1 MNVSLLNY
9 FNVREREWK
18 KVINVWIDIGIL
30 FIM

>member
-1 MNVSLLNY
+1 MNGSLLNY